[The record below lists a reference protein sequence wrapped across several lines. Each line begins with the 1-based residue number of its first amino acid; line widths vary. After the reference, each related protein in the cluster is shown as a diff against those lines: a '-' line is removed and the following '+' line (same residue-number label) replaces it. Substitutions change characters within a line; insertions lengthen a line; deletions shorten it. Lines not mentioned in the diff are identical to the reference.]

1 MFSINLHCLE
11 NDNEWIRNLGFEFM
25 NENNKL
31 ENSISTVI
39 KTILIFVILLTIAS
53 VILEISFSQDI
64 LIDSFEISGM
74 NLLDFTIILLFMI
87 PISRSTIMIIEFS
100 KSDNQINGLSEVVV
114 LGIIL
119 VLVARIIT

>member
-1 MFSINLHCLE
+1 MS
-11 NDNEWIRNLGFEFM
+11 
-25 NENNKL
+25 ENNKL
-31 ENSISTVI
+31 ENLISTVI
-39 KTILIFVILLTIAS
+39 KTILIFVILLTITS

-74 NLLDFTIILLFMI
+74 NLLDFSIIFLLFMI

-100 KSDNQINGLSEVVV
+100 KLDNQINAVSELVV

-119 VLVARIIT
+119 GLVARIII

>member
-1 MFSINLHCLE
+1 MS
-11 NDNEWIRNLGFEFM
+11 
-25 NENNKL
+25 ENNKL

-74 NLLDFTIILLFMI
+74 NLLDFSIIFLLFMI
-87 PISRSTIMIIEFS
+87 PVSRSTIMIIEFS
-100 KSDNQINGLSEVVV
+100 KLDNQINAVSELVV

-119 VLVARIIT
+119 GLGIRIII

>member
-1 MFSINLHCLE
+1 MS
-11 NDNEWIRNLGFEFM
+11 
-25 NENNKL
+25 ENNKL
-31 ENSISTVI
+31 EKSISTVI

-74 NLLDFTIILLFMI
+74 NLLDFSIIFLLFMI
-87 PISRSTIMIIEFS
+87 PVSRSTIMIIEFS
-100 KSDNQINGLSEVVV
+100 KLDNQINAVSELVV

-119 VLVARIIT
+119 GLVARIII

>member
-1 MFSINLHCLE
+1 
-11 NDNEWIRNLGFEFM
+11 M

-31 ENSISTVI
+31 EKLTLTVI
-39 KTILIFVILLTIAS
+39 RTILILVISLTIIS

-64 LIDSFEISGM
+64 LVDSIEISGM

-87 PISRSTIMIIEFS
+87 PISRSTIMIIEFL
-100 KSDNQINGLSEVVV
+100 KSDNQINAVSELVV

-119 VLVARIIT
+119 GLVAIR

>member
-1 MFSINLHCLE
+1 
-11 NDNEWIRNLGFEFM
+11 M

-31 ENSISTVI
+31 EKLTLTVI
-39 KTILIFVILLTIAS
+39 RTILILAISLTIIS

-64 LIDSFEISGM
+64 LVDSIEISGM

-87 PISRSTIMIIEFS
+87 PVSRSTIMIIEFS

>member
-1 MFSINLHCLE
+1 
-11 NDNEWIRNLGFEFM
+11 M
-25 NENNKL
+25 NEDNKL

-74 NLLDFTIILLFMI
+74 NLLDFSIIFLLFMI
-87 PISRSTIMIIEFS
+87 PVSRSTIMIIEFS
-100 KSDNQINGLSEVVV
+100 KLDNQINAVSELVV

-119 VLVARIIT
+119 GLVARIII

>member
-1 MFSINLHCLE
+1 MS
-11 NDNEWIRNLGFEFM
+11 
-25 NENNKL
+25 ENNKL

-74 NLLDFTIILLFMI
+74 NLLDFSIIFLLFMI
-87 PISRSTIMIIEFS
+87 PVSRSTIMIIEFS
-100 KSDNQINGLSEVVV
+100 KLDNQINAVSELVV

-119 VLVARIIT
+119 GLVAIR

>member
-1 MFSINLHCLE
+1 
-11 NDNEWIRNLGFEFM
+11 M

-31 ENSISTVI
+31 EKLTLTVI
-39 KTILIFVILLTIAS
+39 KTILMAVISLTIIS

-64 LIDSFEISGM
+64 LVNSIGIAGM
-74 NLLDFTIILLFMI
+74 NLLGFAIIFLLFMI
-87 PISRSTIMIIEFS
+87 PVSRSTIMIIEFS

>member
-1 MFSINLHCLE
+1 
-11 NDNEWIRNLGFEFM
+11 M

-31 ENSISTVI
+31 ENLISTVI
-39 KTILIFVILLTIAS
+39 KTILMFVILLTITS

-74 NLLDFTIILLFMI
+74 NLLDFSIIFLLFMI
-87 PISRSTIMIIEFS
+87 PVSRSTIMIIEFS
-100 KSDNQINGLSEVVV
+100 KLDNQINAVSELVV

-119 VLVARIIT
+119 GLVARIII

>member
-1 MFSINLHCLE
+1 MS
-11 NDNEWIRNLGFEFM
+11 
-25 NENNKL
+25 ENNKL

-53 VILEISFSQDI
+53 VILEISFRQDI

-74 NLLDFTIILLFMI
+74 NLLDFSIIFLLFMI
-87 PISRSTIMIIEFS
+87 PVSRSTIMIIEFS
-100 KSDNQINGLSEVVV
+100 KLDNQINAVSELVV

-119 VLVARIIT
+119 GLVARIII

>member
-1 MFSINLHCLE
+1 MS
-11 NDNEWIRNLGFEFM
+11 
-25 NENNKL
+25 ENNKL

-74 NLLDFTIILLFMI
+74 NLLDFSIIFLLFMI
-87 PISRSTIMIIEFS
+87 PVSRSTIMIIEFS
-100 KSDNQINGLSEVVV
+100 KLDNQINAVSELVV

-119 VLVARIIT
+119 GLVARIII

>member
-1 MFSINLHCLE
+1 MS
-11 NDNEWIRNLGFEFM
+11 
-25 NENNKL
+25 ENNKL

-39 KTILIFVILLTIAS
+39 KTILILVISLTIIS

-64 LIDSFEISGM
+64 LVDSIEISGM

-87 PISRSTIMIIEFS
+87 PVSRSTIMIIEFS
-100 KSDNQINGLSEVVV
+100 KLDNQINAVSELVV

-119 VLVARIIT
+119 GLVARIII

>member
-1 MFSINLHCLE
+1 MS
-11 NDNEWIRNLGFEFM
+11 
-25 NENNKL
+25 ENNKL

-74 NLLDFTIILLFMI
+74 NLLDFSIIFLLFMI
-87 PISRSTIMIIEFS
+87 PVSRSTIMIIEFS
-100 KSDNQINGLSEVVV
+100 KLDNHINAVSELVV

-119 VLVARIIT
+119 GLGIRIII

>member
-1 MFSINLHCLE
+1 MS
-11 NDNEWIRNLGFEFM
+11 
-25 NENNKL
+25 ENNKL
-31 ENSISTVI
+31 ENLISTVI

-74 NLLDFTIILLFMI
+74 NLLDFSIIFLLFMI
-87 PISRSTIMIIEFS
+87 PVSRSTIMIIEFS
-100 KSDNQINGLSEVVV
+100 KLDNQINAVSELVV

-119 VLVARIIT
+119 GLVARIII

>member
-1 MFSINLHCLE
+1 
-11 NDNEWIRNLGFEFM
+11 M

-31 ENSISTVI
+31 ENLTLTVI

-74 NLLDFTIILLFMI
+74 NLLDFSIIFLLFMI
-87 PISRSTIMIIEFS
+87 PVSRSTIMIIEFL
-100 KSDNQINGLSEVVV
+100 KSDNQINAVSELVV

-119 VLVARIIT
+119 GLVARIII

>member
-1 MFSINLHCLE
+1 MS
-11 NDNEWIRNLGFEFM
+11 
-25 NENNKL
+25 ENNKL

-74 NLLDFTIILLFMI
+74 NLLDFSIIFLLFMI
-87 PISRSTIMIIEFS
+87 PVSRSTIMIIEFS
-100 KSDNQINGLSEVVV
+100 KLDNHINAVSELVV

-119 VLVARIIT
+119 GLVARIII

>member
-1 MFSINLHCLE
+1 
-11 NDNEWIRNLGFEFM
+11 M
-25 NENNKL
+25 NEDNKL

-39 KTILIFVILLTIAS
+39 KTILIFVILLTITS

-74 NLLDFTIILLFMI
+74 NLLDFSIIFLLFMI
-87 PISRSTIMIIEFS
+87 PVSRSTIMIIEFS
-100 KSDNQINGLSEVVV
+100 KLDNQINAVSELVV

-119 VLVARIIT
+119 GLVARIII

>member
-1 MFSINLHCLE
+1 
-11 NDNEWIRNLGFEFM
+11 M

-31 ENSISTVI
+31 EKSISTVI

-74 NLLDFTIILLFMI
+74 NLLDFSIIFLLFMI
-87 PISRSTIMIIEFS
+87 PVSRSTIMIIEFS
-100 KSDNQINGLSEVVV
+100 KLDNHINGVSELVV

-119 VLVARIIT
+119 GLVARIII

>member
-1 MFSINLHCLE
+1 
-11 NDNEWIRNLGFEFM
+11 M

-31 ENSISTVI
+31 ENLISTVI
-39 KTILIFVILLTIAS
+39 KIILMFVILLTITS

-74 NLLDFTIILLFMI
+74 NLLDFSIIFLLFMI
-87 PISRSTIMIIEFS
+87 PVSRSTIMIIEFS
-100 KSDNQINGLSEVVV
+100 KLDNQINAVSELVV

-119 VLVARIIT
+119 GLVARIII

>member
-1 MFSINLHCLE
+1 
-11 NDNEWIRNLGFEFM
+11 M

-31 ENSISTVI
+31 ENLVSTVI
-39 KTILIFVILLTIAS
+39 KTILMFVILLTITS

-74 NLLDFTIILLFMI
+74 NLLDFSIIFLLFMI
-87 PISRSTIMIIEFS
+87 PVSRSTIMIIEFS
-100 KSDNQINGLSEVVV
+100 KLDNQINAVSELVV

-119 VLVARIIT
+119 GLVARIII

>member
-1 MFSINLHCLE
+1 MS
-11 NDNEWIRNLGFEFM
+11 
-25 NENNKL
+25 ENNKL

-39 KTILIFVILLTIAS
+39 KTILIFVILLTITS

-74 NLLDFTIILLFMI
+74 NLLDFSIIFLLLMI
-87 PISRSTIMIIEFS
+87 PIIRSTIMIIEFS
-100 KSDNQINGLSEVVV
+100 KLDNQINAVSELVV

-119 VLVARIIT
+119 GLVARIII